1 MSKIKIP
8 EDVTRCVIGNKVH
21 TIHVVAIDEHEF
33 DKLNYIKQKSIGEIK
48 RHAMFED
55 PLGRIQ
61 VTFTARLLD
70 DDYTWFLMKYTD

>member
-8 EDVTRCVIGNKVH
+8 EDATWCVIDNKVH
-21 TIHVVAIDEHEF
+21 NIHVVAIDEHEV

-48 RHAMFED
+48 RHSMFED
-55 PLGRIQ
+55 LLGRLH

-70 DDYTWFLMKYTD
+70 DDYIWYLMKYTD